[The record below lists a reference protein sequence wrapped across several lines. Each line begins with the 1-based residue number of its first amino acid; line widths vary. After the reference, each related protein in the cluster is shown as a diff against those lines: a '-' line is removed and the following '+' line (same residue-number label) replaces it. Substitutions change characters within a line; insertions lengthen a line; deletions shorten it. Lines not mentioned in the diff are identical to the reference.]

1 MSAATAA
8 QLAANAANAQFSR
21 GPVTEEGKAISSLNR
36 LSHGLTGAFRVLPWE
51 TQADFEALLAALD
64 EEYQP
69 QTTIECILVQK
80 AAEHHWIGARALRL
94 QETVMPQTPEAQPDT
109 SALNL
114 YMRYQTSHDRAFQR
128 CIRELR
134 AIKNDRRREQI
145 GFESQKRA
153 AAQEYRRD
161 NEELRR
167 EAQEVRRQEMHE
179 ARLRATNVRT
189 QAKEIDNEIR
199 QTIEAPLPGH
209 LRVPFDTMKD
219 AFRFAVHEVNRNLAT
234 AGSPTEPR
242 ATSAQGV

>member
-8 QLAANAANAQFSR
+8 QMVANAANAQLSR
-21 GPVTEEGKAISSLNR
+21 GPVTDEGKSVSSLNR
-36 LSHGLTGAFRVLPWE
+36 LTHGLAGAFRVLSWE
-51 TQADFEALLAALD
+51 TQSDFDALLSALHD
-64 EEYQP
+64 DYQP
-69 QTTIECILVQK
+69 QTTVERILVQK
-80 AAEHHWIGARALRL
+80 AAEHHWIGARALHL
-94 QETVMPQTPEAQPDT
+94 QESAMSQTPDGKPDA

-114 YMRYQTSHDRAFQR
+114 YMRYQTTHDRAFER
-128 CIRELR
+128 CIRQLR

-167 EAQEVRRQEMHE
+167 QEMHE
-179 ARLRATNVRT
+179 ARLRATNART
-189 QAKEIDNEIR
+189 QACEIDSEIR

-219 AFRFAVHEVNRNLAT
+219 AFRFAVHEVNRNLA
-234 AGSPTEPR
+234 ASAP
-242 ATSAQGV
+242 AT